1 MGFAILASA
10 EKHLERELVSI
21 NSILSSAMS
30 ALQAN
35 TSALRVVSNNVSNI
49 NTQGYARRTVEFQTS
64 AAGGQ
69 LTGVSASDIQRVT
82 DQFLQA
88 ETLSA
93 NAASSQY
100 GAQDDIYTQLNG
112 MLGQP
117 GDGTSLGSQLDNVF
131 SALSSASSSPTSST
145 SQQGVLSALQNLAST
160 ISTTS
165 SNISGLQSQVDQQV
179 STSIST
185 VNSTIQSIYNLN
197 QQIQTATL
205 AGDDSSGLLDQRDEA
220 VQNLSALIGVK
231 TTTQAN
237 GQMTVMT
244 QDGVT
249 LVGDNYAQLS
259 YAGGSTNGNYSPIMM
274 SNISGSGQQIG
285 QPQALDSHLGSGSLA
300 GLVDMRDNQLPALQS
315 ELGSFAQQTALAFNA
330 QSNANS
336 AVPPPTSMDGRDT
349 GLLSTDSL
357 GFTGD
362 TTIAVTDSS
371 GNLVSRVDVDF
382 DTGTLSVDGGAS
394 TSIGSTVGSFTTALN
409 SALGSNGSAS
419 FTNGQLS
426 ISANGSNGVVVQDDA
441 TTPSSRGGVGFSQFF
456 GLNDLFESSAP
467 SILTTGLSASDAS
480 GFAAGGTMS
489 FSLKNP
495 SGAIDKTASV
505 TITAGMSIG
514 DIVNALNTSF
524 SGAASFSLNSKGA
537 LTMTPSSANSS
548 DALNVTSDTTARGTT
563 GMSFTEL
570 FGLGA
575 NQTAAQ
581 AQGFSV
587 NSAVA
592 SSPSLL
598 PFAQSSLTSS
608 TVAGQSILGSGDNR
622 GLQALQN
629 LADSKQNFVSAGSL
643 GAQSATL
650 DDYAANFYQDVATR
664 SNAADSNNTTQ
675 TDRLTEAQSRQAST
689 SGVNLDEELSNMMI
703 YQQAYGA
710 AARMLQVGQQLYD
723 TLLQMPV

>member
-1 MGFAILASA
+1 MTLAILASA
-10 EKHLERELVSI
+10 KKHLERELVSI

-35 TSALRVVSNNVSNI
+35 TSALRVVSNNVSNM
-49 NTQGYARRTVEFQTS
+49 NTQGYARRTVEFQTTAS
-64 AAGGQ
+64 GGQ
-69 LTGVSASDIQRVT
+69 LTGVSASDVQRVV

-100 GAQDDIYTQLNG
+100 GAQNDIYTQLNG
-112 MLGQP
+112 LLGQP

-131 SALSSASSSPTSST
+131 SSLASASSAPTSSAN
-145 SQQGVLSALQNLAST
+145 QQGVLSALQNLATT

-165 SNISGLQSQVDQQV
+165 TNLSNLQGQVDQQV
-179 STSIST
+179 SSSIST

-205 AGDDSSGLLDQRDEA
+205 AGNDASGLLDQRDEA

-249 LVGDNYAQLS
+249 LVGDTYAQLS
-259 YAGGSTNGNYSPIMM
+259 YAGGGTDGNYSQIMM
-274 SNISGSGQQIG
+274 SNMTSTGQQIG
-285 QPQALDSHLGSGSLA
+285 QPQELDSHLGSGSLA
-300 GLVDMRDNQLPALQS
+300 GLVDMRDNQLPSLMT
-315 ELGSFAQQTALAFNA
+315 ELGNFAQQTALAFNA
-330 QSNANS
+330 QSNANYS
-336 AVPPPTSMDGRDT
+336 VPPPTSMDGRDT

-357 GFTGD
+357 GFSGN
-362 TTIAVTDSS
+362 TTIAITDSS
-371 GNLVSRVDVDF
+371 GNLVSRVDVNF
-382 DTGTLSVDGGAS
+382 DTGMLSVNGGTP
-394 TSIGSTVGSFTTALN
+394 TSIGTTVGSFATALN

-419 FTNGQLS
+419 FSNGQLS
-426 ISANGSNGVVVQDDA
+426 ISATGSNGVVVQDTA
-441 TTPSSRGGVGFSQFF
+441 TPPSSRGGVGFSQFF
-456 GLNDLFESSAP
+456 GLNDLFQSATP
-467 SILTTGLSASDAS
+467 SILTTGLSSGDAS
-480 GFAAGGTMS
+480 GFAAGSSMS
-489 FSLKNP
+489 FTLKNP

-505 TITAGMSIG
+505 TLTAGMTIG

-524 SGAASFSLNSKGA
+524 NGAATFSLNSKGA
-537 LTMTPSSANSS
+537 LTMTPSAANSA
-548 DALNVTSDTTARGTT
+548 DTLNVTSDTTTRGTT

-575 NQTAAQ
+575 NQAAAQ

-587 NSAVA
+587 SPAMA
-592 SSPSLL
+592 SSRSQL
-598 PFAQSSLTSS
+598 PFAQSTMTGS
-608 TVAGQSILGSGDNR
+608 TIAGHSILGAGDNR
-622 GLQALQN
+622 GLLALQN
-629 LADSKQNFVSAGSL
+629 IAAAKQNFSAAGSMS
-643 GAQSATL
+643 AQSTTL

-664 SNAADSNNTTQ
+664 SNAASDNNTTQ
-675 TDRLTEAQSRQAST
+675 SDRLTEAQSRQAST

-723 TLLQMPV
+723 TLIQMPV

>member
-1 MGFAILASA
+1 MLAILASA
-10 EKHLERELVSI
+10 KKHLGRKLVSI

-35 TSALRVVSNNVSNI
+35 TSALKVVSNNVSNL
-49 NTQGYARRTVEFQTS
+49 NTQGYARRTVEFQTT

-69 LTGVSASDIQRVT
+69 LTGVSADDVQRVV

-100 GAQDDIYTQLNG
+100 SAQDDIYTQLNG

-131 SALSSASSSPTSST
+131 SALASASSAPTT
-145 SQQGVLSALQNLAST
+145 SANQQGVLSSLQNLATT

-165 SNISGLQSQVDQQV
+165 NNLSSLQSQVDQQV
-179 STSIST
+179 SSSIST
-185 VNSTIQSIYNLN
+185 VNSTIQNIYNLN

-205 AGDDSSGLLDQRDEA
+205 AGNDSSGLLDQRDVA

-231 TTTQAN
+231 TTTGAD

-244 QDGVT
+244 QDGTT
-249 LVGDNYAQLS
+249 LVGDTYAQLS
-259 YAGGSTNGNYSPIMM
+259 YAGGGTDGNYSQIMM
-274 SNISGSGQQIG
+274 SNMTSSGQQIG
-285 QPQALDSHLGSGSLA
+285 QPQELDSHLGSGSLA
-300 GLVDMRDNQLPALQS
+300 GLVDMRDNQIPQLQD
-315 ELGSFAQQTALAFNA
+315 ELGNFAQQTALAFNA

-336 AVPPPTSMDGRDT
+336 SVPPPTEMDGRDT

-357 GFTGD
+357 GFTGN
-362 TTIAVTDSS
+362 TTIAIADSS
-371 GNLVSRVDVDF
+371 GNMVSRIDVDF
-382 DTGTLSVDGGAS
+382 DTGTLSVNGGPS

-426 ISANGSNGVVVQDDA
+426 IAATGGNGVVVQDS
-441 TTPSSRGGVGFSQFF
+441 TTPASSRGGVGFSQFF
-456 GLNDLFESSAP
+456 GLNDLFQSSTP
-467 SILTTGLSASDAS
+467 SILTTGLSASDAG
-480 GFAAGGTMS
+480 GFAAGQSMS

-495 SGAIDKTASV
+495 SGAIDKTATV
-505 TITAGMSIG
+505 TITAGMTIG
-514 DIVNALNTSF
+514 NIVNALNTSF
-524 SGAASFSLNSKGA
+524 GGAATFSLNSKGA
-537 LTMTPSSANSS
+537 LTMTPSAANSA
-548 DALNVTSDTTARGTT
+548 DTLNVTADTTSRGTT
-563 GMSFTEL
+563 GMSFTQM
-570 FGLGA
+570 FGLGS
-575 NQTAAQ
+575 NQAAAQ

-587 NSAVA
+587 APSVA
-592 SSPSLL
+592 SSPSSL
-598 PFAQSSLTSS
+598 PFAQAKITGT
-608 TVAGQSILGSGDNR
+608 TVAGDSILGSGDNS
-622 GLQALQN
+622 GLLALQN
-629 LADSKQNFVSAGSL
+629 IASATQNFSSAGSMN
-643 GAQSATL
+643 AQSTTL

-664 SNAADSNNTTQ
+664 SNAASDNSTTQ
-675 TDRLTEAQSRQAST
+675 SDRLTEAQSRQAST

>member
-1 MGFAILASA
+1 M
-10 EKHLERELVSI
+10 SI

-35 TSALRVVSNNVSNI
+35 TSALRVVSNNVSNM
-49 NTQGYARRTVEFQTS
+49 NTAGYARRTVEFQTT

-69 LTGVSASDIQRVT
+69 LTGVSASDVQRVV

-131 SALSSASSSPTSST
+131 AALGSASSAPTSSAN
-145 SQQGVLSALQNLAST
+145 QQGVLSALQNLATT

-165 SNISGLQSQVDQQV
+165 NNLSDLQGQVDQQV
-179 STSIST
+179 SSSIST

-231 TTTQAN
+231 TTTNAN

-249 LVGDNYAQLS
+249 LVGDTYAQLS
-259 YAGGSTNGNYSPIMM
+259 YSGGGTDGNYSQIMM
-274 SNISGSGQQIG
+274 SNMSGTGQQIG
-285 QPQALDSHLGSGSLA
+285 QPQELDSHLGSGSLA
-300 GLVDMRDNQLPALQS
+300 GLVDMRDNQLPSLQA
-315 ELGSFAQQTALAFNA
+315 ELGNFAQQTALAFNA

-336 AVPPPTSMDGRDT
+336 AVLPPASMDGRDT

-357 GFTGD
+357 GFTGN
-362 TTIAVTDSS
+362 TTIAIADSS

-382 DTGTLSVDGGAS
+382 DSGTISVNGVSAGS
-394 TSIGSTVGSFTTALN
+394 TGSTVGSFVTALN
-409 SALGSNGSAS
+409 SALGGNGTAS
-419 FTNGQLS
+419 FANGQLS
-426 ISANGSNGVVVQDDA
+426 IAANGSNGVVVQDG
-441 TTPSSRGGVGFSQFF
+441 TPPSARGGVGFSQFF
-456 GLNDLFESSAP
+456 GLNDLFQSATP

-480 GFAAGGTMS
+480 GFAAGQSMS

-495 SGAIDKTASV
+495 SGAIDKTATV
-505 TITAGMSIG
+505 NITAGMTIG

-524 SGAASFSLNSKGA
+524 GGAATFSLNSKGA
-537 LTMTPSSANSS
+537 LTMTPSAANSS
-548 DALNVTSDTTARGTT
+548 DTLNVTSDTTERGTT

-570 FGLGA
+570 FGLGSYQA
-575 NQTAAQ
+575 AAQ

-587 NSAVA
+587 APA
-592 SSPSLL
+592 IAASPSSL
-598 PFAQSSLTSS
+598 PFAQSNITGA
-608 TVAGQSILGSGDNR
+608 TVAGDSILGSGDNR
-622 GLQALQN
+622 GLLALQN
-629 LADSKQNFVSAGSL
+629 IASTNQSFAAAGAL
-643 GAQSATL
+643 GAQSTTL
-650 DDYAANFYQDVATR
+650 DGYAANFYQDVATR
-664 SNAADSNNTTQ
+664 SNAADDNNTTQ
-675 TDRLTEAQSRQAST
+675 SDRLTEAQSRQAST

-723 TLLQMPV
+723 TLIQMPT

>member
-1 MGFAILASA
+1 MTLAILASA
-10 EKHLERELVSI
+10 KKHLERKLVSI

-35 TSALRVVSNNVSNI
+35 TAALRVVSNNVSNI
-49 NTQGYARRTVEFQTS
+49 NTQGYARRTVEFQTT
-64 AAGGQ
+64 AAAGQ
-69 LTGVSASDIQRVT
+69 LTGVSASDVQRVT

-100 GAQDDIYTQLNG
+100 GAQNDIYTQLNG

-131 SALSSASSSPTSST
+131 SSLSSASSAPNSSAN
-145 SQQGVLSALQNLAST
+145 QQGVLSALQNLAST

-165 SNISGLQSQVDQQV
+165 TNLRTLQTQVDQQV
-179 STSIST
+179 SSSIST

-205 AGDDSSGLLDQRDEA
+205 AGSDASGLLDQRDEA

-231 TTTQAN
+231 TTTQSN

-244 QDGVT
+244 QDGTT
-249 LVGDNYAQLS
+249 LVGDTYAQLS
-259 YAGGSTNGNYSPIMM
+259 YAGGGTDGNYGQIMM
-274 SNISGSGQQIG
+274 SNMTGNGQPIG
-285 QPQALDSHLGSGSLA
+285 QPQELDSHLGSGSLA
-300 GLVDMRDNQLPALQS
+300 GLVDMRDNQLPSLMT
-315 ELGSFAQQTALAFNA
+315 ELGNFAQQTALAFNA

-336 AVPPPTSMDGRDT
+336 SVPPPTSMDGRDT

-357 GFTGD
+357 GFTGN
-362 TTIAVTDSS
+362 TTIAIADST
-371 GNLVSRVDVDF
+371 GKLVSRVDVDF
-382 DTGTLSVDGGAS
+382 DTGTISVDGVPSGS
-394 TSIGSTVGSFTTALN
+394 TGTTVGSFVSALN

-419 FTNGQLS
+419 FTDGQLS
-426 ISANGSNGVVVQDDA
+426 ISGTGSNGVVVQDT
-441 TTPSSRGGVGFSQFF
+441 TTPASSRGGVGFSQFF
-456 GLNDLFESSAP
+456 GLNDLFQSATP
-467 SILTTGLSASDAS
+467 SILTTGLSS
-480 GFAAGGTMS
+480 GDDSGMAAGGSMS
-489 FSLKNP
+489 FTLKNP
-495 SGAIDKTASV
+495 SGAIDRTASV
-505 TITAGMSIG
+505 TLTAGMTIG

-524 SGAASFSLNSKGA
+524 NGAATFSLNSKGA
-537 LTMTPSSANSS
+537 LTMTPSSANSA
-548 DALNVTSDTTARGTT
+548 DTLNVTSDTTARGTT
-563 GMSFTEL
+563 GMSFTQI

-575 NQTAAQ
+575 NQAAAQ

-587 NSAVA
+587 APAMA
-592 SSPSLL
+592 SSPSSL
-598 PFAQSSLTSS
+598 PFAQSTMTSS
-608 TVAGQSILGSGDNR
+608 TVAGTSILGAGDNR

-629 LADSKQNFVSAGSL
+629 IAAAKQNFSAAGSMS
-643 GAQSATL
+643 AQSATL

-664 SNAADSNNTTQ
+664 TNAADDNSTTQ
-675 TDRLTEAQSRQAST
+675 SDRLSEAQSRQAST

>member
-1 MGFAILASA
+1 MTLATLASA
-10 EKHLERELVSI
+10 KKHLRRKPVSI

-35 TSALRVVSNNVSNI
+35 TAALRVVSNNVSNI
-49 NTQGYARRTVEFQTS
+49 NTQGYARRTVQFQTTG
-64 AAGGQ
+64 AGGQ
-69 LTGVSASDIQRVT
+69 LTGVSASDVRRVV

-93 NAASSQY
+93 NAASSRY
-100 GAQDDIYTQLNG
+100 GTQNDIYTQLNG

-131 SALSSASSSPTSST
+131 SALSSASSAPTSSAN
-145 SQQGVLSALQNLAST
+145 QQGVLSALRNLAST

-165 SNISGLQSQVDQQV
+165 NNLSSLQAQVDQQV
-179 STSIST
+179 SSSIST

-205 AGDDSSGLLDQRDEA
+205 AGDDASGLLDQRDEA

-231 TTTQAN
+231 TSTQSN

-244 QDGVT
+244 EDGTT
-249 LVGDNYAQLS
+249 LVGDTYAQLS
-259 YAGGSTNGNYSPIMM
+259 YAGGGANGNYSQIMM
-274 SNISGSGQQIG
+274 SNTSGTGQQIG
-285 QPQALDSHLGSGSLA
+285 QPQELDSHLGSGSLA
-300 GLVDMRDNQLPALQS
+300 GLVDMRDNQLPQLQQ
-315 ELGSFAQQTALAFNA
+315 ELGNFARQTALAFNA
-330 QSNANS
+330 QSNVNS
-336 AVPPPTSMDGRDT
+336 SVPAPTEMDGRDT

-357 GFTGD
+357 GFTGN
-362 TTIAVTDSS
+362 TTIAIADSS

-382 DTGTLSVDGGAS
+382 DTGTLSVDGGPTA
-394 TSIGSTVGSFTTALN
+394 SIGTSVGSFATALN
-409 SALGSNGSAS
+409 AALGSNGSAS

-426 ISANGSNGVVVQDDA
+426 ISAAGGNGIVVQDSTA
-441 TTPSSRGGVGFSQFF
+441 PASSRGGVGFSQFF
-456 GLNDLFESSAP
+456 GLNDLFQSATP
-467 SILTTGLSASDAS
+467 SILTTGLSSGDAS
-480 GFAAGGTMS
+480 GFTAGQSMS

-505 TITAGMSIG
+505 TITAGMTIG
-514 DIVNALNTSF
+514 DIVTALNTSF
-524 SGAASFSLNSKGA
+524 GGAATFSLNSKGA
-537 LTMTPSSANSS
+537 LAMTPSSANSS
-548 DALNVTSDTTARGTT
+548 DTLYVTSDTTQRGTT

-575 NQTAAQ
+575 NQAAAQ

-587 NSAVA
+587 APAIA

-598 PFAQSSLTSS
+598 PFAQSTMTAS

-622 GLQALQN
+622 GLLALQN
-629 LADSKQNFVSAGSL
+629 IASAKQNFSAAGSL
-643 GAQSATL
+643 GVQTTTL
-650 DDYAANFYQDVATR
+650 DNYAANFYQDVATR
-664 SNAADSNNTTQ
+664 SNAASANNTTQ